1 MTDMKRAHFLLS
13 LATGKTVMKI
23 SKAIPKVS
31 GSTWPGG
38 IANLLMKDFV
48 KHFRFRPN
56 TRIVMVTGTGGKT
69 TTTGMLSQLIQS
81 AGKTICTNALGANMD
96 RGIATALIQHAD
108 ASGLVDVDY
117 VILEVDERYLRLMTK
132 LIKPHVI
139 LMTNVLKDQSQRNG
153 EPGVILRKLREAISD
168 DIHLILNNEEPN
180 TASFGFHHPSVDYYS
195 VVGVPSVQHKD
206 AFSVS
211 CACPVCSG
219 VMEYA
224 YENMLDVG
232 KFHCTQ
238 CGFKS
243 LDDAN
248 QLQVAPDGIHVT
260 MDGKTFRTKYHSTYF
275 MYCYASLFAFAKYE
289 GFSAEVLQKSMDAF
303 TIQSGRTEDMKI
315 GEKTIHYLR
324 MKQETPITL
333 QNAIDV
339 TAADKRRKVVVLDLS
354 EVVDFQ
360 PHYTGNYYSY
370 DCDFE
375 KLLDDSVVHY
385 ICMSKT
391 VCYDA
396 ATRLVLAGVAPEQI
410 QVIPTDDYDVLL
422 KKLEAYDCEH
432 VYLLTWMHSYY
443 KCAESVEKYEK
454 ARG

>member
-1 MTDMKRAHFLLS
+1 
-13 LATGKTVMKI
+13 
-23 SKAIPKVS
+23 
-31 GSTWPGG
+31 
-38 IANLLMKDFV
+38 
-48 KHFRFRPN
+48 
-56 TRIVMVTGTGGKT
+56 
-69 TTTGMLSQLIQS
+69 
-81 AGKTICTNALGANMD
+81 
-96 RGIATALIQHAD
+96 
-108 ASGLVDVDY
+108 
-117 VILEVDERYLRLMTK
+117 
-132 LIKPHVI
+132 
-139 LMTNVLKDQSQRNG
+139 
-153 EPGVILRKLREAISD
+153 
-168 DIHLILNNEEPN
+168 
-180 TASFGFHHPSVDYYS
+180 
-195 VVGVPSVQHKD
+195 
-206 AFSVS
+206 
-211 CACPVCSG
+211 
-219 VMEYA
+219 
-224 YENMLDVG
+224 
-232 KFHCTQ
+232 
-238 CGFKS
+238 
-243 LDDAN
+243 
-248 QLQVAPDGIHVT
+248 
-260 MDGKTFRTKYHSTYF
+260 
-275 MYCYASLFAFAKYE
+275 
-289 GFSAEVLQKSMDAF
+289 MDAF